1 MKKKSRGR
9 PRDPV
14 KDSIIISEIL
24 NQLLSRGYTA
34 LTISD
39 VATESGVSKATI
51 YRRWNSKSSL
61 VVDALKSLPGL
72 QVPSTGRL
80 KSDIK
85 HLVTQVI
92 AVNSKT
98 NLFAV
103 LQILTGEMFNN
114 KKLEKVMHPYLNDR
128 MTPVKSIIQEAIER
142 GVISKET
149 NIEASIYAVIGPL
162 IAMSFFKQNTINES
176 LIRPL
181 TELIYRGLQK

>member
-1 MKKKSRGR
+1 MRKKSRGR

-14 KDSIIISEIL
+14 KDNVIIGETL
-24 NQLLSRGYTA
+24 NQLLSRGYTE
-34 LTISD
+34 LNISD
-39 VATESGVSKATI
+39 IATESGISKATI
-51 YRRWNSKSSL
+51 YRRWKSKSSL

-72 QVPSTGRL
+72 KVPSTGKL

-92 AVNSKT
+92 AIKSKT

-103 LQILTGEMFNN
+103 LQILTGEMFNDKN
-114 KKLEKVMHPYLNDR
+114 LEKLIHPYLNDR
-128 MTPVKSIIQEAIER
+128 MSPVKSIILEAIER
-142 GVISKET
+142 GEISKKT

-162 IAMSFFKQNTINES
+162 IAMSFFNQKTINES

-181 TELIYRGLQK
+181 TELIYRSLQK

>member
-9 PRDPV
+9 PRDPL
-14 KDSIIISEIL
+14 KDNVIIGETL

-34 LTISD
+34 LSISD
-39 VATESGVSKATI
+39 VATESGISKATI
-51 YRRWNSKSSL
+51 YRRWKNKSSL
-61 VVDALKSLPGL
+61 VVETLKSLPGL
-72 QVPSTGRL
+72 QVPSTGML

-92 AVNSKT
+92 AVNAET

-103 LQILTGEMFNN
+103 LQILTGEMFND
-114 KKLEKVMHPYLNDR
+114 KKLEKEMHPFLNDR
-128 MTPVKSIIQEAIER
+128 MSPVRSIIQEAIER
-142 GVISKET
+142 GEISKKT
-149 NIEASIYAVIGPL
+149 NIEASIYVVIGPL
-162 IAMSFFKQNTINES
+162 IAMSFFGKQTINES